1 LTPAGASAYSRL
13 VRRLFLAILIWSAA
27 TPTAA
32 WAQNTP
38 STPKVSAP
46 TVVEGRDW
54 QLGIDFSGWLSS
66 GYTTWAFSGA
76 DINYL
81 SELRWRGTDSFI
93 GQVSAD
99 FIWKR
104 LVFNAAYGQS
114 TVNGGVLIDDDFI
127 LDDHNGRFSHTRSA
141 VEGNGV
147 WYVTGDVGGR
157 LVKYRVSDNPL
168 EGYLDLLIGYQY
180 WSEQYEAF
188 GATGFSYFGG
198 VGFPAVANHS
208 IKVIT
213 HTYSW
218 QSIRLG
224 FRQFTPVW
232 KGLGVK
238 NTAMFLPYTW
248 AQMTD
253 VHWLRTDLMHNPSFA
268 SRAQGG
274 FGFQGDVAVTYSFL
288 KYFMLEVGYRY
299 WMVDPGGGKK
309 FTYPAVGGR
318 LTDNLQ
324 DMKTTRSGPF
334 LGLQARW

>member
-1 LTPAGASAYSRL
+1 

-27 TPTAA
+27 TPAAA

-38 STPKVSAP
+38 NAP

-54 QLGIDFSGWLSS
+54 QLGVDFSGWLSS

-93 GQVSAD
+93 PQVSAD
-99 FIWKR
+99 VVWKR
-104 LVFNAAYGQS
+104 LVFNVSYSQS

-127 LDDHNGRFSHTRSA
+127 LDDHLGRFSHTRST
-141 VEGNGV
+141 VDGNGV
-147 WYVTGDVGGR
+147 WYVAGDVGGR
-157 LVKYRVSDNPL
+157 LVKYRVADNPL

-180 WSEQYEAF
+180 WHEQYEAF
-188 GATGFSYFGG
+188 GATGFFNGFGINI
-198 VGFPAVANHS
+198 PAVADHS

-232 KGLGVK
+232 KGFGVK
-238 NTAMFLPYTW
+238 TNVMFLPYTW

-288 KYFMLEVGYRY
+288 KYFLLEVGYRY
-299 WMVDPGGGKK
+299 WALDPGSGKK
-309 FTYPAVGGR
+309 FTYPIEGGQ
-318 LTDNLQ
+318 LTDKLQ
-324 DMKTTRSGPF
+324 DMKITRSGPF
-334 LGLQARW
+334 FGLQARW